1 MTPSSLPRTSL
12 LITLLV
18 ALLPVLTLTVGLG
31 SGLVYILA
39 FACLCII
46 LTAPAARA
54 LQLLHPYRW
63 LALVLCLPL
72 AAVLLSQLLN
82 GHLEGPGIE
91 RGLRIALGF
100 PFLLA
105 GFLLIDRDRLRHFVW
120 GVYAAGIGATA
131 IVCYLAGPALER
143 PLTPQFN
150 AVGYGNLML
159 LMAVL
164 TLYSLSWQLTRHRRA
179 EQAFKLA
186 VAVITCL
193 GFVLT
198 QTRTGWMAIP
208 VFAAIGIVLAGW
220 LHRPMRA
227 LAALLGIGLA
237 ALAIGASSPAL
248 RERVAQGVHEI
259 HECVTVTPTADTSM
273 CIRLQLWG
281 AAWHTIKNSP
291 WSGID
296 GQSTF
301 SDELQQ
307 LAAAGRVSSFVARDF
322 GEPHNDLLLALATN
336 GLLGGLALLILYF
349 APAALFAGR
358 MRHNVPQA
366 QRVAAAMGLAVCLGF
381 AVFGL
386 TELMFRGM
394 RTVSLYVTFIA
405 LFTALSAPGLGQG
418 PTTALPAK

>member
-39 FACLCII
+39 FGCLCIV

-100 PFLLA
+100 PCLLA

-120 GVYAAGIGATA
+120 GVFAAGIGATVV
-131 IVCYLAGPALER
+131 VCYLAGPTLER

-159 LMAVL
+159 LMAVM
-164 TLYSLSWQLTRHRRA
+164 TLYSLGWQLTRHPRA
-179 EQAFKLA
+179 EQALKLA

-220 LHRPMRA
+220 LRRPMRA
-227 LAALLGIGLA
+227 LAALLGIGLV

-259 HECVTVTPTADTSM
+259 HECVTVAPTADTSM

-281 AAWHTIKNSP
+281 AAWHTIKHSP

-307 LAAAGRVSSFVARDF
+307 LAAKGQVSSFVARDF

-349 APAALFAGR
+349 APAALFACR
-358 MRHNVPQA
+358 MRRNVPQA

-405 LFTALSAPGLGQG
+405 LFTALSAPGKGQRK
-418 PTTALPAK
+418 TAALPAE